1 MSDNYCYQK
10 FFNLLDTE
18 SIDLKGLHYK
28 NEARLP
34 LVAYPSHRC
43 LFDDPSTE
51 LTRSIKA
58 SWLDSHIDTESEF
71 KHLLNQMKGIG
82 KIVIINDRPKCSN
95 PIYKNYS
102 KEMLRSFIKAFQDN
116 NIQCFWTD
124 TEQYKSF
131 I

>member
-28 NEARLP
+28 NEERLP
-34 LVAYPSHRC
+34 LVAYPNCRC
-43 LFDDPSTE
+43 LFDESSSK

-58 SWLDSHIDTESEF
+58 TWLDSHINTETDF
-71 KHLLNQMKGIG
+71 KYLLSQMKDIG

-102 KEMLRSFIKAFQDN
+102 KEMLRCFIKAFQDN
-116 NIQCFWTD
+116 NIQCFWT
-124 TEQYKSF
+124 EAE
-131 I
+131 